1 MELGHLKLS
10 GSFEMCIL
18 FVTAWACYFKCILNG
33 GLLYICSGCSHAN
46 SPWGGRE
53 YYMIVWPDWL

>member
-46 SPWGGRE
+46 SPWGAGS
-53 YYMIVWPDWL
+53 IA